1 MMLEVNNFNA
11 IRISLASPD
20 QIREWSKGEVTKPE
34 TINYRT
40 LKPEKDGLFDER
52 IFGPTKD
59 WECYCGKY
67 KRIRYKGIICDKC
80 GVEVTRSKVRRER
93 MGHIQLASPVSHI
106 WYFKGTPSRLGIL
119 LDISPR
125 NLERILYF
133 ALYIVTSV
141 DEDARK
147 RALLAIEEEAEGR
160 GGKGGQR
167 LNELEDELKADF
179 NRHKDELTD
188 GLKTL
193 KADLESQRAA
203 RTEEIVTAAQA
214 LEAEIK
220 ALKTAAAEESIV
232 FGSTGEVIVAAGEK
246 GGKDAL
252 AKLRA
257 VVGAETERVNHELQD
272 RERDEATAVEQK
284 VADLRAAMDD
294 ALRAERERLAE
305 TAQGAK
311 DEMRAARAEVEGIKR
326 LMTLGET
333 EYRNLDEKINGSGR
347 GRVFSAGMGA
357 EAVRDIISRMDVD
370 ELAHQLHAEVRTS
383 SGQRRKKAIKRLRLI
398 EAFRRSGTRPEWM
411 ILSVVPVIPPDLR
424 PMVQLDGG
432 RFATSDLNDLYRR
445 VINRNNRLKR
455 LLELGAPEI
464 IIRNEKRML
473 QEACDALIDNGRR
486 GRAIAGTGNH
496 RLKSLSDMLKG
507 KQGRFRQNLLGKRVD
522 YSGRSVIVVGPE
534 LKLHQCGLPKKMA
547 LELFKPFV
555 MRQLVEKG
563 FAHNIKSAKRIVERV
578 RPEVWDVLEEVI
590 KDHPVLLNRAPTLHR
605 LGIQAFMPVLVEGS
619 AIQIHPLVCTAFN
632 ADFDGDQMAV
642 HVPLSSAA
650 QEEARTMM
658 LSTANLLSP
667 ADGSPVVAPTQDMV
681 LGCYYLTLE
690 REGPAP
696 RTRIF
701 GSEDEALYAYDL
713 SARGLAHISRKVDD
727 DGEGTA
733 VSNGAK
739 HSAASLKLHEPI
751 EVMVNAW
758 DEAAGETRLV
768 RQRTTVGRI
777 LFNQILPDRLR
788 YTNQV
793 MKRTELKRLV
803 DECYRLLGPEETA
816 HLVDGIKSVGF
827 QFATRGGMTI
837 GLWDIVTPKEK
848 APLLEKADH
857 AVGEIDRQFQ
867 RGLITE
873 EERYEQV
880 VELWQD
886 TTRSVSD
893 SMMKALPEEN
903 ALRMMTDSG
912 ARGNK
917 GNIGQLGAM
926 RGLMADPSGRI
937 IDVPVRSNF
946 REGMTVLEYF
956 ISTHGARKGL
966 ADTALRTADSGYL
979 TRRLVDVAQDVITK
993 EDDCG
998 TEEGSWITSE
1008 DTADMMG
1015 VAWPASDEVA
1025 RGNVREEFR
1034 KRLIGRAA
1042 AAPLPDPNAKGKNP
1056 APLIDRN
1063 ELITEEVAAAIDAA
1077 SIDEVLVRSPL
1088 TCEARH
1094 GVCRACYGRN
1104 LATGEVVAAGE
1115 AVGIIAAQ
1123 SIGEPG
1129 TQLTMRTFHTGGV
1142 AGLDITA
1149 GLPRVEELFEARVPK
1164 GKAEISHIDGTVE
1177 IVRADT
1183 GTKVKVISRE
1193 AYDTPINVGKGTE
1206 LLAAAGDLVDAGQ
1219 VIARS
1224 KDGDITAAAKG
1235 FLAKTDGGLVVRA
1248 EDVVEREYP
1257 IPHSARI
1264 LIENG
1269 SEIRAG
1275 DAITDGPINP
1285 QEYLDTRGKDAVQR
1299 YLVKEVQ
1306 KVYRSQGVTINDKH
1320 IEIIVRQM
1328 LRKVRI
1334 DQPGDVDLLPTELV
1348 DRLEFEEANNRVLA
1362 EGGEPAT
1369 AQTVLLGVTKA
1380 SLNTSSFLA
1389 AASFQET
1396 TRVLTEAAING
1407 AKDHLIGLK
1416 ENVIIG
1422 KLIPA
1427 GTGAPA
1433 NIAARK
1439 ERDRRAALEAL
1450 AGEALDDAGGDYNPF
1465 LEEGARPPDDDAAGL
1480 VLAATI
1486 AGSDED
1492 AEPNPFAAAAD
1503 DDDSTADNPFLKDAE
1518 TAKPEA

>member
-1 MMLEVNNFNA
+1 MLEVNNFNA

-141 DEDARK
+141 DEEARR
-147 RALLAIEEEAEGR
+147 RALSQLDEEAEGR
-160 GGKGGQR
+160 GGKAGQH
-167 LNELEDELKADF
+167 LSETEDELRADL
-179 NRHKDELTD
+179 NRHKDELSA
-188 GLKTL
+188 GLAAL

-203 RTEEIVTAAQA
+203 RTEEIMSAAQET
-214 LEAEIK
+214 EARLAE
-220 ALKTAAAEESIV
+220 LKSGVAAETIA
-232 FGSTGEVIVAAGEK
+232 FASTGEVIVTAGEK
-246 GGKDAL
+246 GGKDAR
-252 AKLRA
+252 ARLRA
-257 VVGAETERVNHELQD
+257 VVQAETERVNRALQD
-272 RERDEATAVEQK
+272 RERDEEQAVEQK
-284 VADLRAAMDD
+284 VADLRAGMDD
-294 ALRAERERLAE
+294 TLRAEREKLAE
-305 TAQGAK
+305 QAQGLREELRRTR
-311 DEMRAARAEVEGIKR
+311 DEIESLKAQ
-326 LMTLGET
+326 MTLGET
-333 EYRNLDEKINGSGR
+333 EARGLDERYNQAGR
-347 GRVFSAGMGA
+347 SRLFAAGIGA
-357 EAVRDIISRMDVD
+357 EAIRDIISRMDLD

-578 RPEVWDVLEEVI
+578 RPEVWDVLEDVI

-690 REGPAP
+690 SEAVSDAP
-696 RTRIF
+696 VPLI
-701 GSEDEALYAYDL
+701 GDEEDALYAYEL
-713 SARGLAHISRKVDD
+713 SARGLGGASRKTD
-727 DGEGTA
+727 ESTSA
-733 VSNGAK
+733 VVRHAPS
-739 HSAASLKLHEPI
+739 SLGLHDPI
-751 EVMVNAW
+751 DALVRTW
-758 DEAAGETRLV
+758 DEAAGEIRLE
-768 RQRTTVGRI
+768 RRRTTVGRI
-777 LFNQILPDRLR
+777 IFNQIVPEQLR
-788 YTNQV
+788 FKNEV
-793 MKRTELKRLV
+793 MRRAQLKALV
-803 DECYRLLGPEETA
+803 DECYRRLGPEETA

-827 QFATRGGMTI
+827 QFATRGGLTI
-837 GLWDIVTPKEK
+837 GLWDIITPDEK
-848 APLLEKADH
+848 APLLAD
-857 AVGEIDRQFQ
+857 ADRKVAEIDKQFQ

-873 EERYEQV
+873 DERYEQV
-880 VELWQD
+880 VELWQQ
-886 TTRSVSD
+886 TTREISD
-893 SMMKALPEEN
+893 SMMRSLSEQNP
-903 ALRMMTDSG
+903 LRMMTESG

-946 REGMTVLEYF
+946 REGMSVLEYF

-979 TRRLVDVAQDVITK
+979 TRRLVDVAQDVITR

-998 TEEGSWITSE
+998 TEEGSWITRSE
-1008 DTADMMG
+1008 SG
-1015 VAWPASDEVA
+1015 DEDHA
-1025 RGNVREEFR
+1025 FQR
-1034 KRLIGRAA
+1034 RLVGRLA
-1042 AAPLPDPNAKGKNP
+1042 AAPLPDPGSRAKQP
-1056 APLIDRN
+1056 PLLVDRN
-1063 ELITEEVAAAIDAA
+1063 ELITEELAGALDGSGV
-1077 SIDEVLVRSPL
+1077 DEVLVRSPL

-1104 LATGEVVAAGE
+1104 LATGDLVNAGE

-1164 GKAEISHIDGTVE
+1164 GKAEISHIDGIVE
-1177 IVRADT
+1177 VIPSDT
-1183 GTKVKVISRE
+1183 GRKVKVISRE
-1193 AYDTPINVGKGTE
+1193 SYDTPVALADDAE
-1206 LLAAAGDLVDAGQ
+1206 MLAAPGDLVEAGQ
-1219 VIARS
+1219 ALAR
-1224 KDGDITAAAKG
+1224 GGTVGTTAPVKG
-1235 FLAKTDGGLVVRA
+1235 FLVRTDEGLVVRA
-1248 EDVVEREYP
+1248 EDIVEREYP
-1257 IPHSARI
+1257 IPHSAR
-1264 LIENG
+1264 LLVENG
-1269 SEIRAG
+1269 HEIRAG
-1275 DAITDGPINP
+1275 DAITEGPINP
-1285 QEYLDTRGKDAVQR
+1285 QEYLDTRGRDAVQR

-1306 KVYRSQGVTINDKH
+1306 RVYRSQGVTINDKH

-1334 DQPGDVDLLPTELV
+1334 DQPGDTDLLPTELI
-1348 DRLEFEEANNRVLA
+1348 DRLDFEETNNRVLA

-1433 NIAARK
+1433 NIAARR
-1439 ERDRRAALEAL
+1439 ERERRAAIEAL
-1450 AGEALDDAGGDYNPF
+1450 AGEAIGDGGPAYNPF
-1465 LEEGARPPDDDAAGL
+1465 LEEGAAPRDDDDPAGL
-1480 VLAATI
+1480 ALAATI
-1486 AGSDED
+1486 AGSDDD
-1492 AEPNPFAAAAD
+1492 AEAV
-1503 DDDSTADNPFLKDAE
+1503 NPFLREPEEA
-1518 TAKPEA
+1518 APEA

>member
-1 MMLEVNNFNA
+1 MLEVNNFNA

-133 ALYIVTSV
+133 ALYIVTHV
-141 DEDARK
+141 DDDARR
-147 RALLAIEEEAEGR
+147 RALALLDDEAAGR
-160 GGKGGQR
+160 GGAAGEELAR
-167 LNELEDELKADF
+167 LEDELRSDL
-179 NRHKDELTD
+179 NRRKDESAAELA
-188 GLKTL
+188 TL
-193 KADLESQRAA
+193 KAGLEAQRAA
-203 RTEEIVTAAQA
+203 KLEEIAAAAKATEEAIAALTGPA
-214 LEAEIK
+214 EA
-220 ALKTAAAEESIV
+220 TIV
-232 FGSTGEVIVAAGEK
+232 FGPTGEVIVAEGGKA
-246 GGKDAL
+246 GKDAT
-252 AKLRA
+252 AKLRK
-257 VVGAETERVNHELQD
+257 VVKAESERVNAELEQREADEARAAEEKLAVLRAGVEETLAHE
-272 RERDEATAVEQK
+272 REKLAEAAQSRKDEIRRQRDEIEALKPMIQLTESEF
-284 VADLRAAMDD
+284 RA
-294 ALRAERERLAE
+294 
-305 TAQGAK
+305 
-311 DEMRAARAEVEGIKR
+311 
-326 LMTLGET
+326 
-333 EYRNLDEKINGSGR
+333 LDEKYGSGAKS
-347 GRVFSAGMGA
+347 GRIMWAGMGA
-357 EAVRDIISRMDVD
+357 EAVRDIITRMDL
-370 ELAHQLHAEVRTS
+370 EALGRSLHVEVRTT

-411 ILSVVPVIPPDLR
+411 ILSVLPVIPPDLR

-534 LKLHQCGLPKKMA
+534 LKLNQCGLPKKMA

-590 KDHPVLLNRAPTLHR
+590 TDHPVLLNRAPTLHR

-650 QEEARTMM
+650 QEEARSMM

-681 LGCYYLTLE
+681 LGCYYLTMAQQGGDDTV
-690 REGPAP
+690 R
-696 RTRIF
+696 RRF
-701 GSEDEALYAYDL
+701 VDEAEAT
-713 SARGLAHISRKVDD
+713 LAFQL
-727 DGEGTA
+727 GT
-733 VSNGAK
+733 VT
-739 HSAASLKLHEPI
+739 LHEPVEA
-751 EVMVNAW
+751 EVRTW
-758 DEAAGETRLV
+758 DAATESLV
-768 RQRTTVGRI
+768 AVRRRTTVGRI
-777 LFNQILPDRLR
+777 LFNQILPESLR
-788 YTNQV
+788 YSDDV
-793 MKRTELKRLV
+793 MDRAKLKRLV
-803 DECYRLLGPEETA
+803 DECYRLLGSLETA
-816 HLVDGIKSVGF
+816 HLVDGIKSIGF
-827 QFATRGGMTI
+827 DFATRGGLTI
-837 GLWDIVTPKEK
+837 GLWDIVVPEDKGSRL
-848 APLLEKADH
+848 AAAD
-857 AVGEIDRQFQ
+857 AAIGEIDKQFA

-873 EERYEQV
+873 DERYEQV
-880 VELWQD
+880 VELWQR
-886 TTRSVSD
+886 TTREISD
-893 SMMKALPEEN
+893 SMMASLPDDN
-903 ALRMMTDSG
+903 AIRMMTESG

-937 IDVPVRSNF
+937 IDVPVRSSF

-979 TRRLVDVAQDVITK
+979 TRRLVDVAQDVITR

-998 TEEGSWITSE
+998 TEEGSWITRAES
-1008 DTADMMG
+1008 ADEAG
-1015 VAWPASDEVA
+1015 AFA
-1025 RGNVREEFR
+1025 
-1034 KRLIGRAA
+1034 KRLTGRFAA
-1042 AAPLPDPNAKGKNP
+1042 AALVDPVAKPPKKGADP
-1056 APLIDRN
+1056 VLIVDRN
-1063 ELITEEVAAAIDAA
+1063 QEITEDVARAIDAA
-1077 SIDEVLVRSPL
+1077 GFDEVLVRSPL

-1094 GVCRACYGRN
+1094 GVCRLCYGRN
-1104 LATGEVVAAGE
+1104 LATGSLVGIGE

-1149 GLPRVEELFEARVPK
+1149 GLPRVEELFEARIPK
-1164 GKAEISHIDGTVE
+1164 GKAEISHIDGVVE
-1177 IVRADT
+1177 ILRSET
-1183 GTKVKVISRE
+1183 GTRVKVTSRE
-1193 AYDTPINVGKGTE
+1193 QYDTPLALTKGAEVLVAT
-1206 LLAAAGDLVDAGQ
+1206 GDLVDVGN
-1219 VIARS
+1219 VVARVEGGP
-1224 KDGDITAAAKG
+1224 DVTAPVKG
-1235 FLAKTDGGLVVRA
+1235 FVATGDAGLVIRA
-1248 EDVVEREYP
+1248 EDVVEREYL
-1257 IPHSARI
+1257 IPHNAK
-1264 LIENG
+1264 LLVEDG
-1269 SEIRAG
+1269 QEIRAG
-1275 DAITDGPINP
+1275 DPITDGPINP
-1285 QEYLDTRGKDAVQR
+1285 QEYLDTRGRDAVQR

-1306 KVYRSQGVTINDKH
+1306 RVYRSQGVAINDKH

-1334 DQPGDVDLLPTELV
+1334 DQPGDSELLPTELI
-1348 DRLEFEEANNRVLA
+1348 DRLDFEETNNRVLA

-1427 GTGAPA
+1427 GTGAPQ
-1433 NIAARK
+1433 NVAAAA
-1439 ERDRRAALEAL
+1439 ERRRRAAIEAL
-1450 AGEALDDAGGDYNPF
+1450 AGEAIESVGDEYNPF
-1465 LEEGARPPDDDAAGL
+1465 LEEGAGRSTDEETAGL
-1480 VLAATI
+1480 AA
-1486 AGSDED
+1486 SLL
-1492 AEPNPFAAAAD
+1492 AAAASAEAEAGD
-1503 DDDSTADNPFLKDAE
+1503 DPVEAFRSDADGADEPEFNPFLVEAEAVAATGADEAPEDAGS
-1518 TAKPEA
+1518 